1 MNYIKA
7 ITLDKM
13 KNMMPIMALAGL
25 LVLILMFSTCK
36 VSAVDKDVAK
46 ELKLGVKTT
55 ETVTTDGEGNFKKTY
70 YFNVPKGKHLINLIG
85 INKSFTD
92 HVMWWVYDSTNLS
105 DGRPICQLSRN
116 KNEGER
122 DQGVALP
129 VKPGHKYYIEVRYG
143 YGQSSP
149 FLDSHPNETGTYET
163 TVKVLPD
170 KEPSHYTAANVVK
183 LNQAISG
190 VLDDDHNDQ
199 DWFKFTAPKSG
210 YYRIKKYSNVM
221 KLLDKDIKEL
231 DNSRY
236 TVTYSNSKY
245 NERYQ
250 LKMIKGEV
258 LYIEYFGTMK
268 KYGFIIREGKVKK
281 PGAAV
286 IKSVKVK
293 KRSLTVKYKTV
304 KNATQ
309 YQIAVQ
315 KKGAKKWK
323 LYISKKLSKK
333 VTKLAKG
340 KKYNVKVRGVTREDV
355 DTYYGKWSKT
365 KTVKVR

>member
-1 MNYIKA
+1 
-7 ITLDKM
+7 
-13 KNMMPIMALAGL
+13 
-25 LVLILMFSTCK
+25 
-36 VSAVDKDVAK
+36 
-46 ELKLGVKTT
+46 
-55 ETVTTDGEGNFKKTY
+55 
-70 YFNVPKGKHLINLIG
+70 
-85 INKSFTD
+85 
-92 HVMWWVYDSTNLS
+92 
-105 DGRPICQLSRN
+105 
-116 KNEGER
+116 
-122 DQGVALP
+122 
-129 VKPGHKYYIEVRYG
+129 
-143 YGQSSP
+143 
-149 FLDSHPNETGTYET
+149 
-163 TVKVLPD
+163 
-170 KEPSHYTAANVVK
+170 
-183 LNQAISG
+183 
-190 VLDDDHNDQ
+190 
-199 DWFKFTAPKSG
+199 
-210 YYRIKKYSNVM
+210 M

-281 PGAAV
+281 PGAAA
-286 IKSVKVK
+286 IKSVKAK